1 MSGDCGRAVSS
12 ILQGVRQSKSVD
24 ESGEREDKTMKMITG
39 LLVIIAG
46 AIISN
51 TLFAVPRYSASVPQV
66 GDSSNAIT
74 AQQVDSKMN
83 NERGGAEKEIMVDA
97 VKGCR
102 DGAAIGIVSGSLR
115 EDIASEAAGGLSGVA
130 SESGARQSW
139 VQSSGAQAIQNA
151 GSDHDPLISPKYGLI
166 PAANIRE
173 YPHADTYLDL
183 SDADVSHYFILKEDY
198 VFQNLDGRSYSI
210 PAGFIW
216 DGASIAKWLGAVPGL
231 LEVGNTRYNSALA
244 EGLIHDYMYRNP
256 QQFTKKESDD
266 LFYENLKRNNNLNPR
281 VMSAGVKIFGGR
293 AYLGHA
299 FNRISHEYWFDKLP
313 DFYANNLRLY
323 QRSID
328 TSKLEALL
336 KEQIAFDLSLL
347 QKGQQMGEKATT
359 SEIANHN
366 SRNDKIFQELVSIC
380 KKIDA
385 LKLSDDEKVQ
395 KLKDTLTP
403 IMDKY
408 ATNSKSIT
416 QKLVDGKIVEGLQ
429 SPSFNPR
436 EIVDVGFL
444 NSDAAKARKAG
455 QP

>member
-1 MSGDCGRAVSS
+1 MKRGLLFKLSPSCFYPGYASGDGGQAYSR
-12 ILQGVRQSKSVD
+12 IQQGIRHAKAVD
-24 ESGEREDKTMKMITG
+24 ESGGREDKTMKMITG
-39 LLVIIAG
+39 LLAIVAG
-46 AIISN
+46 AIVFN
-51 TLFAVPRYSASVPQV
+51 TAFAVPRYSAPVAQV
-66 GDSSNAIT
+66 GDSPNAVT
-74 AQQVDSKMN
+74 AQQSDSKMN
-83 NERGGAEKEIMVDA
+83 NERGDVEKDIMVDA
-97 VKGCR
+97 L
-102 DGAAIGIVSGSLR
+102 AA
-115 EDIASEAAGGLSGVA
+115 
-130 SESGARQSW
+130 SGARHGKA
-139 VQSSGAQAIQNA
+139 QSSDAQAIRNA
-151 GSDHDPLISPKYGLI
+151 GPDHNPLTSPIYGLI

-256 QQFTKKESDD
+256 QQFTKEESDN

-281 VMSAGVKIFGGR
+281 VISTGVKVFGGS

-299 FNRISHEYWFDKLP
+299 FNRIFHAYWFDKLP

-323 QRSID
+323 LRSID

-347 QKGQQMGEKATT
+347 QKCQQRGEKATT

-385 LKLSDDEKVQ
+385 LKLSDEEKVQ

-444 NSDAAKARKAG
+444 NSDAAKARMVD
-455 QP
+455 